1 MKAQFTGYKL
11 ACSFFVCLA
20 ALLLSAAVSVAQS
33 SGTAALTGA
42 VTDLSGASLANV
54 TVTATNLGTNQQRTM
69 TTGPDGIYKF
79 ALLPPGNYRVQFS
92 AKGFKTTEVPAV
104 TIEVTETATVDRVLE
119 VGTVTESVTVQAA
132 AEALQTES
140 STLGGTVTGRSIT
153 NLPTASRNYTEILGL
168 SAGTSGAPENAA
180 SFGKGTQDLSVN
192 GSGPVENNFQMD
204 GVSINSTAGFSA
216 NDISGIYPG
225 VAVPSPDAIEEFKV
239 QTSNFDASY
248 GRNSGANVNVV
259 TKSGT
264 NQVHGTAFEFLRNS
278 VLNADD
284 YFYPKSSPGEPARQ
298 TLNQN
303 QFGGTI
309 GGPIRKNKLFYF
321 LSYQG
326 TRSKNGE
333 DPSIAEAYGINM
345 LPIPSGTRSTDKT
358 STWAQSLAA
367 LNCPAN
373 NTGPYQHD
381 YSALTGGPAL
391 LCDGSNLNQV
401 ALNLLNVKGPA
412 SSGGYYIPAN
422 DSPGCSPNGNILGY
436 YTCNFTDTVVRNEDQ
451 GSGNL
456 DYMINSKNTFAVRF
470 FQSLATEPTYGDE
483 LPGYVNSGEY
493 TNTNGLLR
501 LTTVVTNN
509 FVNEAR
515 ASYQRLY
522 SHAGDSLPAG
532 DDPTDLGMT
541 TIEPAGSPAGSLPP
555 AMIMVQANTIL
566 NGFIFPVW
574 TAENQFEYADQ
585 ISWSHRSQTIRAGAE
600 FEKDQWN
607 FIHDG
612 IERSLV
618 VIGNWNDLLVGQK
631 GNILSCALC
640 VKAIPQGL
648 LHWYRLPATSAFVQD
663 DWKVRPRLTLNLGVR
678 WELGGEVSDAGGNA
692 TNIWPSL
699 LATVAN
705 SQMPFNLTA
714 CGGAMCSTS
723 LVGNVVA
730 KNSIGRYGQPPTG
743 VLVAS
748 TNSPLLSHAPY
759 SNFAPRMGFSWQ
771 PWSSLKL
778 LVRGGGGIFY
788 DRVGI
793 ESVVPAMEQGNPYS
807 ATLNY
812 AFPNSGTLQD
822 LFPAAASTPMPGYQ
836 GRYFDAAC
844 VTFGFCNY
852 ATGTFFPGSPGSSGL
867 STPMLNDKIHTP
879 LVRQYSLGLQY
890 EFKSGWV
897 LDLGY
902 AGSSGIN
909 LLDTD
914 QNLNTAQL
922 IPAGDSITLNGSGG
936 AVSVTTNTKA
946 NAAARVPFVGYQP
959 TGVEQTS
966 FNGISNFNSLQADV
980 KHQFGHGLTMQA
992 AYTWSKTLTDL
1003 YNGSAN
1009 GNIAADLGQQY
1020 GPASFNHTN
1029 RFIVNYNYDLPFGK
1043 EATGIEGK
1051 LISGWNVS
1059 GVSIFQSGDPIQIID
1074 ERLGAG
1080 YGLSSSS
1087 SMGVGWTRPNLCPG
1101 MTVADVVAKGSVR
1114 SKLNS
1119 YFNKNAFQR
1128 YDQSNILT
1136 CPLPQVPN
1144 SGGDS
1149 TATDV
1154 GNLPPMAVTG
1164 PGENNWDISLMK
1176 ATKLREG
1183 LTMQFRTEF
1192 YNAFNHAQ
1200 FSDPVTGNGSSG
1212 YFANVDT
1219 ETFGQITTSSVN
1231 PRLIQ
1236 FAARFVF

>member
-11 ACSFFVCLA
+11 ACALFVCLA
-20 ALLLSAAVSVAQS
+20 WLLLSAAVAVAQS
-33 SGTAALTGA
+33 SGTAALTGL
-42 VTDLSGASLANV
+42 VTDPKGASLANV
-54 TVTATNLGTNQQRTM
+54 TVTATNIGTNQQRTM
-69 TTGPDGIYKF
+69 TTGPDGIYRF

-104 TIEVTETATVDRVLE
+104 TIEVTETATVNRVLE
-119 VGTVTESVTVQAA
+119 VGAVTESVTVQAG
-132 AEALQTES
+132 AETIQTES
-140 STLGGTVTGRSIT
+140 ATVGGTVTGRSIV

-204 GVSINSTAGFSA
+204 GVSINSVAGFSA
-216 NDISGIYPG
+216 NDIAGIYPG

-239 QTSNFDASY
+239 QTSNYDASY

-264 NQVHGTAFEFLRNS
+264 NQFHGTAFEFLRNS

-284 YFYPKSSPGEPARQ
+284 YFYPKHNPGEPARQ

-345 LPIPSGTRSTDKT
+345 MPIPAGPRSTDPH
-358 STWAQSLAA
+358 SNWAQSLAA
-367 LNCPAN
+367 MNCPYTTLIVA
-373 NTGPYQHD
+373 PFVHQL
-381 YSALTGGPAL
+381 A
-391 LCDGSNLNQV
+391 CDGSNLNPV
-401 ALNLLNVKGPA
+401 ALRLLNVKGPA

-422 DSPGCSPNGNILGY
+422 NSPGCSPNQNILGY
-436 YTCNFTDTVVRNEDQ
+436 YTCNFTDPVARNEDQ
-451 GSGNL
+451 GVGNL
-456 DYMINSKNTFAVRF
+456 DYMINSKNTFAFRF
-470 FQSLATEPTYGDE
+470 FQSLATQPTFGDQ
-483 LPGYVNSGEY
+483 LPGYSNPGEY
-493 TNTNGLLR
+493 TNTNALFR
-501 LTTVVTNN
+501 LTTVVSNN
-509 FVNEAR
+509 FVNEVR

-522 SHAGDSLPAG
+522 THASDQLPAG

-555 AMIMVQANTIL
+555 PMIMVEANTIL
-566 NGFIFPVW
+566 NGFLYPVW

-585 ISWSHRSQTIRAGAE
+585 ISWSHREHTIRAGVE
-600 FEKDQWN
+600 YEKDQWN
-607 FIHDG
+607 FTHDG
-612 IERSLV
+612 IERGMV
-618 VIGNWNDLLVGQK
+618 VIGSWNDLLVGEQN
-631 GNILSCALC
+631 NILACALC
-640 VKAIPQGL
+640 IKAVPAGL
-648 LHWYRLPATSAFVQD
+648 FHWYRAPATSAFVQD

-678 WELGGEVSDAGGNA
+678 WELDGEVSDAGGNA

-714 CGGAMCSTS
+714 CGGAMCSSS

-730 KNSIGRYGQPPTG
+730 KNSIDRYGQPPSG
-743 VLVAS
+743 VLVAN
-748 TNSPLLSHAPY
+748 TNSPLLTHAPY
-759 SNFAPRMGFSWQ
+759 SNFAPRFGFSWQ

-778 LVRGGGGIFY
+778 LVRGGGGLFY

-793 ESVVPAMEQGNPYS
+793 ESTVPAMEQGNPYS

-812 AFPNSGTLQD
+812 TFPNSATLQD
-822 LFPAAASTPMPGYQ
+822 LYPTAASTPMPGYQ
-836 GRYFDAAC
+836 GRYFDGSC
-844 VTFGFCNY
+844 VIFGTCDY
-852 ATGTFFPGSPGSSGL
+852 ATGGFPFIPDSPGSSNL
-867 STPMLNDKIHTP
+867 STPMLINQIHTP
-879 LVRQYSLGLQY
+879 LVRQYNLGLQY
-890 EFKSGWV
+890 EFASGWV

-909 LLDTD
+909 LLDTA
-914 QNLNTAQL
+914 QNLNTAKL
-922 IPAGDSITLNGSGG
+922 VPAGGSITLNSSLFGP
-936 AVSVTTNTKA
+936 VSVTTNTSA
-946 NAAARVPFVGYQP
+946 NAPARVPFVGYQP

-966 FNGISNFNSLQADV
+966 FNGISSFNSLQTSV
-980 KHQFGHGLTMQA
+980 KHQLGHGLTMQA

-1009 GNIAADLGQQY
+1009 GNIPSDLGQQH
-1020 GPASFNHTN
+1020 GPASFNHAN
-1029 RFIVNYNYDLPFGK
+1029 RVIVNYSYDLPFGK

-1051 LISGWNVS
+1051 LIGGWNVS
-1059 GVSIFQSGDPIQIID
+1059 GVSIFQSGDPINIID
-1074 ERLGAG
+1074 DRLGAG
-1080 YGLSSSS
+1080 YGLSSSP
-1087 SMGVGWTRPNLCPG
+1087 SMGVGWSRANLCPG
-1101 MTVADVVAKGSVR
+1101 MTVADVVAHGSVR
-1114 SKLNS
+1114 SKVNS
-1119 YFNKNAFQR
+1119 YFNKNAFPPASKILP
-1128 YDQSNILT
+1128 SNPCQL
-1136 CPLPQVPN
+1136 PLVPN
-1144 SGGDS
+1144 GDS

-1154 GNLPPMAVTG
+1154 GNLPPMAVNG
-1164 PGENNWDISLMK
+1164 PGENNWDIALMK

-1183 LTMQFRTEF
+1183 LTLQFRTEF

-1212 YFANVDT
+1212 FFANVDT
-1219 ETFGQITTSSVN
+1219 GTFGQITTTSVN

-1236 FAARFVF
+1236 FAVRFVF